1 MSENVETLDA
11 EYIEPMALQRRAPMS
26 ALDVMPAISID
37 QAVER
42 YNMFKEFVSKV
53 LVVDSDYG
61 KIPGTGKDT
70 LYKSGAEKLCMFFG
84 LSVRLRLADAI
95 EDWTGADRGNE
106 PFFYY
111 RYACDL
117 YKGDVLFATSEGSC
131 NSRETKYRYRAG
143 ERKCPKCDKP
153 AIIKG
158 KADYGGGWL
167 CFGKKGGCGA
177 KFADND
183 TSITG
188 QSAEKT
194 PNPDVADLVNTLQ
207 KMAEKRA
214 FVGTTLLAVNA
225 SAYFT
230 QDMEDMPREHYAE
243 PSAAKP
249 SAKPAAKPRPKETQ
263 HDLDPTEY
271 GQMRTMYALLTGD
284 QYDVERDMMVQK
296 CLPEGYTAFSDV
308 DKKAFNH
315 VMTAMALMK
324 RTMDDAFKAAK

>member
-1 MSENVETLDA
+1 MSDDIETLDA
-11 EYIEPMALQRRAPMS
+11 EFVEPMALQRRAPMT

-84 LSVRLRLADAI
+84 LSVRLRLSDAI
-95 EDWTGADRGNE
+95 EDWTGADHGNE

-158 KADYGGGWL
+158 KAEYGGGWL
-167 CFGKKGGCGA
+167 CFGRKGGCGA
-177 KFADND
+177 KFAEND
-183 TSITG
+183 ASIVG
-188 QSAEKT
+188 QSTEKT

-230 QDMEDMPREHYAE
+230 QDMEDMPRDSYPE
-243 PSAAKP
+243 PTPAPKPVAKAKP
-249 SAKPAAKPRPKETQ
+249 KTKETQ
-263 HDLDPTEY
+263 GDLTPTEY
-271 GQMRTMYALLTGD
+271 LQMKDMYRLLIND
-284 QYDVERDMMVQK
+284 PYNYDDTELVEA
-296 CLPEGYTAFSDV
+296 LPEPLGDF
-308 DKKAFNH
+308 KA
-315 VMTAMALMK
+315 VTKATYDEVMK
-324 RTMDDAFKAAK
+324 RLAVLKLAIDAKDAK